1 MIIILVVFCL
11 LRCSIAR
18 AEFRKYANEQFRK
31 CNLEIC
37 FFARGRSISIDILE
51 PTTNMAED
59 NMSIENTPQLLS
71 FMQMWMMSGGMVLS
85 TMEGVANDNRGI
97 ELPEIPG
104 RSFKEEL
111 ERLSELLVQIV
122 SRIE

>member
-1 MIIILVVFCL
+1 
-11 LRCSIAR
+11 
-18 AEFRKYANEQFRK
+18 
-31 CNLEIC
+31 
-37 FFARGRSISIDILE
+37 
-51 PTTNMAED
+51 
-59 NMSIENTPQLLS
+59 MSIENTPQLLS

-111 ERLSELLVQIV
+111 EKLSGLLVQIV

>member
-1 MIIILVVFCL
+1 MT
-11 LRCSIAR
+11 
-18 AEFRKYANEQFRK
+18 EE
-31 CNLEIC
+31 
-37 FFARGRSISIDILE
+37 
-51 PTTNMAED
+51 

-85 TMEGVANDNRGI
+85 TMEGVASDSRNI

-104 RSFKEEL
+104 RSFKNKL
-111 ERLSELLVQIV
+111 QKLSELLFQIV